1 MQTASVAGG
10 AGRPLV
16 PLDQQPTVKSVHVF
30 RNGDP
35 FYRGRRMLIHE
46 KRVGTFDVFLKDV
59 TGGVQAPF
67 GAVRNIYTPQNGHR
81 INSLDDLQPGEC
93 YVAGGRETFKK
104 LDYLHIGEI
113 KRKTVDPLSQV
124 KPVSHSRINVSAR
137 FRKNV
142 QEPCTVFLVANGETL
157 NPFVRLLIPRK
168 TLEQWEHVLALVTEK
183 VKLRNGAV
191 HRLYTLEGTPV
202 QNGSELEN
210 GQFYVAVGREKFKK
224 LPYSDL
230 IFSKASLRRA
240 HGSKASSLPPNNG
253 FGKSKENRQ
262 IKSTGGSSDTV
273 DNMISPQPPKP
284 KGRKHTEPQILNNAR
299 VKQNNEHTNSHIIF
313 PVNDDGIFKAGKD
326 RSEMWGASEVQE
338 DENTKV
344 EVPVDQRVAETVE
357 EEEKPSEDNEGSEI
371 GDHCDEDAEVEEE
384 NNDNDDDEGEQN
396 HTIENEVHGEETD
409 EVEDHSMVSN
419 EVTTNHGNMSKESE
433 DEVNVGDT
441 ETQEGD
447 PQHSQSLED
456 EEVDAVGHINGE
468 LEEREEGSDA
478 HDKKAG

>member
-1 MQTASVAGG
+1 MQTAPVAGG
-10 AGRPLV
+10 AGRPLA
-16 PLDQQPTVKSVHVF
+16 PLAQQPAVKTVHVF

-46 KRVGTFDVFLKDV
+46 RRVGTFDVFLKDV

-67 GAVRNIYTPQNGHR
+67 GAVRNIYTPRNGHR
-81 INSLDDLQPGEC
+81 VTSLDDLQPGEF
-93 YVAGGRETFKK
+93 YVAGGRENFKK

-142 QEPCTVFLVANGETL
+142 QEPCTVFLVANGDTL
-157 NPFVRLLIPRK
+157 NPFIRLLIPRK
-168 TLEQWEHVLALVTEK
+168 TLEQWELVLALVTEK

-191 HRLYTLEGTPV
+191 HRLYTLEGTPI
-202 QNGSELEN
+202 QNGLELEN

-230 IFSKASLRRA
+230 IFSKASIRRA
-240 HGSKASSLPPNNG
+240 HGSKASSLPPING
-253 FGKSKENRQ
+253 FRKSKENRHERQ

-273 DNMISPQPPKP
+273 DNMISPQPPKS

-299 VKQNNEHTNSHIIF
+299 VKLNNEQTHSHIIF
-313 PVNDDGIFKAGKD
+313 PANDDGIFKAAKD

-357 EEEKPSEDNEGSEI
+357 EEEKPNEDNEGSDL
-371 GDHCDEDAEVEEE
+371 GDHGDEDTEGEGEVENKDDE
-384 NNDNDDDEGEQN
+384 DDEGEQN
-396 HTIENEVHGEETD
+396 NIIEDEAHGEETD
-409 EVEDHSMVSN
+409 EVEDH
-419 EVTTNHGNMSKESE
+419 NMEE
-433 DEVNVGDT
+433 
-441 ETQEGD
+441 D
-447 PQHSQSLED
+447 PQLTQSVED
-456 EEVDAVGHINGE
+456 EEGDAVGHINGNH
-468 LEEREEGSDA
+468 EEGEEDSDA
-478 HDKKAG
+478 HNDK